1 MAGSRLLP
9 FALGLGL
16 LCGCQSPVSLHNVSY
31 SPLAPLEESVV
42 FHPNRYPEG
51 DWQPRGL
58 DVEDARFESADG
70 TRLHGWFIERE
81 NPRAVVLF
89 CHGNGGNVAT
99 WGDELRTLHDRVGVT
114 AFSFDYRGYGRS
126 EGVPTEEGV
135 LADGRAARHWLANR
149 LGIPESE
156 IVVMG
161 RSLGGAVAIDL
172 ATDGARGLVIESTFT
187 SMPAVGHAMFPLLPM
202 RSVMQTQFDSLS
214 KIKKYH
220 GPLLQSHGTGDR
232 LLPYA
237 MGREL
242 FNAANAPKKFIA
254 IPNGDHQDPQTPEYY
269 AALDAFLDS
278 LPAVHDSGDQ

>member
-1 MAGSRLLP
+1 MAGSRLLL
-9 FALGLGL
+9 LGLSLGL
-16 LCGCQSPVSLHNVSY
+16 LCGCQSPVSLRSVSY

-58 DVEDARFESADG
+58 EFEDARFESADG
-70 TRLHGWFIERE
+70 TRLHGWFIQHE

-89 CHGNGGNVAT
+89 CHGNGGNVAM
-99 WGDELRTLHDRVGVT
+99 WGDELRILHDRLGVT
-114 AFSFDYRGYGRS
+114 ALSFDYRGYGRS

-135 LADGRAARHWLANR
+135 LADARAARRWLANR
-149 LGIPESE
+149 AGIPESE
-156 IVVMG
+156 VVVMG

-187 SMPAVGHAMFPLLPM
+187 SMPAVGHAMFPWLPM
-202 RSVMQTQFDSLS
+202 QSVMQTQFDSLS

-220 GPLLQSHGTGDR
+220 GPLLQSHGSGDR

-237 MGREL
+237 MGQEL
-242 FNAANAPKKFIA
+242 FDAANPPKKFVT

-269 AALDAFLDS
+269 AAFDAFLNS
-278 LPAVHDSGDQ
+278 LPAVRDSGD